1 MMTRANQNN
10 LLVVGETSESQLAE
24 WVRLYQ
30 ITHLLSNRF
39 DTCQSAQKAG
49 INVTLADFNL
59 SLLDTHGFDSIL
71 FPVSKEKMVSNHV
84 LNQCA
89 KHLTPSGHLFLF
101 GKKNQGIK
109 GYYDNCR
116 KKLGYSGQI
125 VKNKDNY
132 TAKLA
137 PPKDEHPN
145 LRDDDYPQLKQ
156 TFSLWGYDV
165 FSKPGI
171 FGWNKID
178 AGSELLVETLTNH
191 IKQNDADIEEALDLG
206 CGYGYLSLALAH
218 MGAKRIT
225 ATDTNITAL
234 NACKK
239 NLEQTQV
246 EFSVEA
252 SDAGMQLTKAH
263 DLIICNPPFHQ
274 GYDVANHLTERFLAQ
289 SHRLLKENG
298 HAYYVVNAFIP
309 LEKKAQSFFSN
320 VQCLANS
327 GSFKVIQLSK

>member
-1 MMTRANQNN
+1 MTQVNQNN
-10 LLVVGETSESQLAE
+10 LLVVGETSESQLIE
-24 WVRLYQ
+24 WVQLYQ
-30 ITHLLSNRF
+30 ITHVLSNRF
-39 DTCQSAQKAG
+39 DTCKLAQAAG
-49 INVTLADFNL
+49 INATLADFNF
-59 SLLDTHGFDSIL
+59 SLLDSPLFDLIL
-71 FPVSKEKMVSNHV
+71 FPVSKEKLVSNYV

-89 KHLTPSGHLFLF
+89 KHLHPSGQLFLF

-109 GYYDNCR
+109 SYYDNCR
-116 KKLGYSGQI
+116 KKLGYSGQS
-125 VKNKDNY
+125 VKSKDNY
-132 TAKLA
+132 TAKLT
-137 PPKDEHPN
+137 PPADEHPN
-145 LRDDDYPQLKQ
+145 LRDDDYPQLRK
-156 TFSLWGYDV
+156 TFSLWGHDV

-178 AGSELLVETLTNH
+178 VGSELLVDTLTNH
-191 IKQNDADIEEALDLG
+191 IGQNDANIEDVLDLG

-246 EFSVEA
+246 DFNVEA
-252 SDAGMQLTKAH
+252 SDAGIQLTKAY

-274 GYDVANHLTERFLAQ
+274 GYDVANHLTEKFLEQ
-289 SHRLLKENG
+289 SHRLLKAKG
-298 HAYYVVNAFIP
+298 SAYYVVNAFIP
-309 LEKKAQSFFSN
+309 LEKKAQAFFSN
-320 VQCLANS
+320 VQCLTNS